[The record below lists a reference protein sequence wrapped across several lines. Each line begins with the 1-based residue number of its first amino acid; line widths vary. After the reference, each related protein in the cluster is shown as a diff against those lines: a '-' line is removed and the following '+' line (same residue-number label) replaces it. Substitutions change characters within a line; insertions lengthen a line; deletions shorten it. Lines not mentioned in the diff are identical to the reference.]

1 MREASPETGAPIYR
15 RVVVGYVGRGPKGW
29 PLCLRCGAREVWSR
43 GSLFCGVGC
52 RMVHRREEHPP
63 RARYGPCPTCD
74 RRCVDCG
81 RGGACRFAWMWK
93 GRAVVFDVDFLA
105 DWRLRGDAAT
115 ADRIA
120 ARRDDPVR
128 LARLQAAAARAR
140 AGKVAGSGNNSGADA
155 SVRGR

>member
-1 MREASPETGAPIYR
+1 
-15 RVVVGYVGRGPKGW
+15 
-29 PLCLRCGAREVWSR
+29 
-43 GSLFCGVGC
+43 
-52 RMVHRREEHPP
+52 
-63 RARYGPCPTCD
+63 
-74 RRCVDCG
+74 
-81 RGGACRFAWMWK
+81 MWK